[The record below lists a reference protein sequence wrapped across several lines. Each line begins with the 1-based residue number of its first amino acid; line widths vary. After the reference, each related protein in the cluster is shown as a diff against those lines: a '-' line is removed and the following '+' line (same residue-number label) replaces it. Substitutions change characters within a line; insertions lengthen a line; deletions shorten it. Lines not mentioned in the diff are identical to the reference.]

1 MLLDEVTATVPDTVH
16 GDAERV
22 IVWAGSNDVLH
33 ERTTDD
39 AGQDIGELLAAVE
52 VAAPGAELVVFP
64 AAAGV
69 GRRHRDEHRARG
81 RHREGRSDYARPH
94 PALDGQLAD
103 DGVHRTGARYETV
116 AEALAAL

>member
-33 ERTTDD
+33 ERTPDD
-39 AGQDIGELLAAVE
+39 AGQDMGEFLAAVE

-81 RHREGRSDYARPH
+81 RRREGRSD
-94 PALDGQLAD
+94 
-103 DGVHRTGARYETV
+103 
-116 AEALAAL
+116 

>member
-52 VAAPGAELVVFP
+52 VGSTFIFGTLGLGP
-64 AAAGV
+64 A
-69 GRRHRDEHRARG
+69 
-81 RHREGRSDYARPH
+81 SDGSLGFFFFAQVLPEDMR
-94 PALDGQLAD
+94 
-103 DGVHRTGARYETV
+103 
-116 AEALAAL
+116 EALAWARSIPVRGTHYVPTILDFYGV